1 MLVKRPSASTRV
13 SGRVMF
19 PVHTE
24 PLLPAAK
31 LNSCSSAGGNKIVFS
46 AVVRSLSR
54 PEFVPTQTLP
64 SRSTF
69 RFQIA
74 FELSPSARVVL
85 SPAAT
90 STVPF
95 DIHFRSS
102 NLETPLSTTAHRE
115 PSGVNAKSPKRE
127 RTLRGVTGGLLRAIG
142 GGPKFSR
149 RSPISSESHID
160 PSGPWC
166 RNAG

>member
-74 FELSPSARVVL
+74 SELSPSARGVL

-90 STVPF
+90 STLPF

-102 NLETPLSTTAHRE
+102 NLETPFSTTAHRD
-115 PSGVNAKSPKRE
+115 PSGENARSPKLE
-127 RTLRGVTGGLLRAIG
+127 RTLCGEAGRLHVGSEGCHNIR
-142 GGPKFSR
+142 R
-149 RSPISSESHID
+149 RSATSHAV
-160 PSGPWC
+160 SQH
-166 RNAG
+166 